1 MLTRRLAPPELPSRS
16 VVVPI
21 RRQDCMTTNE
31 TRYTLDRV
39 VRMVLGTAGIV
50 IVLGLLRYL
59 SDVLL
64 PFAAAVILAY
74 LLNPL
79 VTIFERKTKRRGLA
93 VAITLGSFGV
103 VGLGVLILLIPLTLS
118 QVGRFQEDLAKLRD
132 DLASSITREPP
143 TETTVPSR
151 LRTRVA
157 AEGAGVAQS
166 TIGWTELKDGW
177 MEYRREAGSRSR
189 SERLADF
196 RKKLS
201 GTYIGKSLDEA
212 VRYSHSD
219 EFRGL
224 LLGLAKKLAL
234 GGWTVV
240 AFALNLVLGLTGLII
255 VLLYLVFLLLDFP
268 EYARTWPTFLPPQ
281 YREAT
286 VDFLIQFNDAMRRYF
301 RGQSLVALLTGAMF
315 SLGFSIIGLPMA
327 VPFGLFIGLLSMVPY
342 LPVVALVPAMLFAG
356 LRAIEGDASFLGSV
370 LLTLLV
376 FAVVQVIQDTLIT
389 PRVMGRATGLRPIA
403 ILLGVF
409 VWGKLLGF
417 MGLLLSI
424 PLTCLGIA
432 YYRRYILHHVP
443 ATAGVAQER
452 NPAKMEESS

>member
-1 MLTRRLAPPELPSRS
+1 MAT
-16 VVVPI
+16 
-21 RRQDCMTTNE
+21 QE
-31 TRYTLDRV
+31 TRYTFDRV
-39 VRMVLGTAGIV
+39 VRMVLGAAGMV

-93 VAITLGSFGV
+93 VAITLGGLGM
-103 VGLGVLILLIPLTLS
+103 VGLGVLLLLIPLTLS
-118 QVGRFQEDLAKLRD
+118 QVDRFQEDLAKLRD
-132 DLASSITREPP
+132 DLASSIRREAP
-143 TETTVPSR
+143 TDTTA
-151 LRTRVA
+151 VA
-157 AEGAGVAQS
+157 VEGAGFAKS

-177 MEYRREAGSRSR
+177 IEYRREAGTRAR
-189 SERLADF
+189 PERLSDF

-212 VRYSHSD
+212 VEYTRSD

-224 LLGLAKKLAL
+224 LVGLAKRLAV

-240 AFALNLVLGLTGLII
+240 AFALNLVLGLTGLVI
-255 VLLYLVFLLLDFP
+255 VLLYLVFLLIDFP

-281 YREAT
+281 YREAM
-286 VDFLIQFNDAMRRYF
+286 VEFLTQFNDAMRRYF

-315 SLGFSIIGLPMA
+315 SLGFSVIGLPMA

-342 LPVVALVPAMLFAG
+342 LPVVALIPAVFFAG
-356 LRAIEGDASFLGSV
+356 LRAIEGDVSFLGSV
-370 LLTLLV
+370 LLTLMV
-376 FAVVQVIQDTLIT
+376 FALVQVIQDTLIT
-389 PRVMGRATGLRPIA
+389 PRVMGQATGLRPIA
-403 ILLGVF
+403 ILLGIF
-409 VWGKLLGF
+409 IWGKLLGF

-432 YYRRYILHHVP
+432 YYRRYILMNAP
-443 ATAGVAQER
+443 ATESIAAER
-452 NPAKMEESS
+452 TTNHPETSS

>member
-1 MLTRRLAPPELPSRS
+1 MRIQERMG
-16 VVVPI
+16 I
-21 RRQDCMTTNE
+21 NE
-31 TRYTLDRV
+31 TRYTFDRV
-39 VRMVLGTAGIV
+39 VRMVLGAAGIV

-93 VAITLGSFGV
+93 VAITLGGLGM
-103 VGLGVLILLIPLTLS
+103 VGLGVLLLLIPLTLS
-118 QVGRFQEDLAKLRD
+118 QVDRFQEDLAKLRD
-132 DLASSITREPP
+132 DLASSIRREAP
-143 TETTVPSR
+143 TDTTA
-151 LRTRVA
+151 VA
-157 AEGAGVAQS
+157 VEGAGFAKS

-177 MEYRREAGSRSR
+177 IEYRREAGTRAR
-189 SERLADF
+189 PERLSDF

-212 VRYSHSD
+212 VEYTRSD

-224 LLGLAKKLAL
+224 LVGLAKRLAV

-240 AFALNLVLGLTGLII
+240 AFALNLVLGLTGLVI

-281 YREAT
+281 YREAM
-286 VDFLIQFNDAMRRYF
+286 VEFLTQFNDAMRRYF

-315 SLGFSIIGLPMA
+315 SLGFSVIGLPMA

-342 LPVVALVPAMLFAG
+342 LPVVALIPAVFFAG
-356 LRAIEGDASFLGSV
+356 LRAIEGDVSFLGSV
-370 LLTLLV
+370 LLTLMV
-376 FAVVQVIQDTLIT
+376 FALVQVIQDTLIT
-389 PRVMGRATGLRPIA
+389 PRVMGQATGLRPIA
-403 ILLGVF
+403 ILLGIF
-409 VWGKLLGF
+409 IWGKLLGF

-432 YYRRYILHHVP
+432 YYRRYILMNAP
-443 ATAGVAQER
+443 ATESIAAER
-452 NPAKMEESS
+452 TTNHPETSS

>member
-1 MLTRRLAPPELPSRS
+1 M
-16 VVVPI
+16 
-21 RRQDCMTTNE
+21 DTNE
-31 TRYTLDRV
+31 IRYTFDRV
-39 VRMVLGTAGIV
+39 VRMVLGAAGIV

-79 VTIFERKTKRRGLA
+79 VTVFELKTKHRGLA
-93 VAITLGSFGV
+93 VAITLGSLGI

-118 QVGRFQEDLAKLRD
+118 QVDRFQEDLAKLRD
-132 DLASSITREPP
+132 DLASSIHGETP
-143 TETTVPSR
+143 TETTA
-151 LRTRVA
+151 VA
-157 AEGAGVAQS
+157 AEGASKASDPAVTLKGVPASAKS

-177 MEYRREAGSRSR
+177 MQYRREAGTRPRSD
-189 SERLADF
+189 RLSDF
-196 RKKLS
+196 RRKLS
-201 GTYIGKSLDEA
+201 GTYLGKSLDEA
-212 VRYSHSD
+212 VQYTRSD

-224 LLGLAKKLAL
+224 LVGLAKSLAV

-255 VLLYLVFLLLDFP
+255 VILYLVFLLLDFP

-281 YREAT
+281 YRDAT
-286 VDFLIQFNDAMRRYF
+286 VDFLTQFNDAMRRYF
-301 RGQSLVALLTGAMF
+301 RGQSLIALLMGSMF

-342 LPVVALVPAMLFAG
+342 LPVVALVPAMLLAG
-356 LRAIEGDASFLGSV
+356 LRAIEGDESFLGSV

-389 PRVMGRATGLRPIA
+389 PRVMGKATGLRPIA
-403 ILLGVF
+403 ILLGIF
-409 VWGKLLGF
+409 IWGKLLGF

-432 YYRRYILHHVP
+432 YYRRYILMNAP
-443 ATAGVAQER
+443 ATVMSARER
-452 NPAKMEESS
+452 TKNQPEISP

>member
-1 MLTRRLAPPELPSRS
+1 MTLELPNRP

-21 RRQDCMTTNE
+21 RRQDRMTTNE
-31 TRYTLDRV
+31 TRYTFDRV

-50 IVLGLLRYL
+50 LVLGLLRYL

-79 VTIFERKTKRRGLA
+79 VTVFERRTKRRGLA
-93 VAITLGSFGV
+93 VAITLGALGI

-118 QVGRFQEDLAKLRD
+118 QVERFQEDLAKLRD
-132 DLASSITREPP
+132 DLASSISRESP
-143 TETTVPSR
+143 TETTV
-151 LRTRVA
+151 VA
-157 AEGAGVAQS
+157 AEGASLAES

-177 MEYRREAGSRSR
+177 MEYRREAGTRSR
-189 SERLADF
+189 SERLSDF

-268 EYARTWPTFLPPQ
+268 EYARTWPMFLPPQ

-286 VDFLIQFNDAMRRYF
+286 VDFLTQFNDAMRRYF

-342 LPVVALVPAMLFAG
+342 LPAVALVPAMLFAG
-356 LRAIEGDASFLGSV
+356 LRAIETDAGFLGSV
-370 LLTLLV
+370 VLTLLV
-376 FAVVQVIQDTLIT
+376 FAVVQVIQDTLVT

-443 ATAGVAQER
+443 ATAGVARER
-452 NPAKMEESS
+452 NPAKTEESS

>member
-1 MLTRRLAPPELPSRS
+1 
-16 VVVPI
+16 
-21 RRQDCMTTNE
+21 MTTHE
-31 TRYTLDRV
+31 THYTFDRV
-39 VRMVLGTAGIV
+39 VRMVLGAAGIA

-64 PFAAAVILAY
+64 PFAAAVVLAY

-93 VAITLGSFGV
+93 VAITLGSLGI
-103 VGLGVLILLIPLTLS
+103 VGLGVIILLIPLTLS
-118 QVGRFQEDLAKLRD
+118 QVDRFREDLVKLRD
-132 DLASSITREPP
+132 DLGSPIHIESP
-143 TETTVPSR
+143 TEKPVP
-151 LRTRVA
+151 A
-157 AEGAGVAQS
+157 AEGADIGKS

-177 MEYRREAGSRSR
+177 MEYRREAGNRLR
-189 SERLADF
+189 SERLSDF

-212 VRYSHSD
+212 ILYSRSD
-219 EFRGL
+219 EFREL
-224 LLGLAKKLAL
+224 LLGLAKSLAV

-268 EYARTWPTFLPPQ
+268 EYTRTWPMFLPPQ
-281 YREAT
+281 YRDAT
-286 VDFLIQFNDAMRRYF
+286 VDFLTQFNDAMRRYF

-342 LPVVALVPAMLFAG
+342 LPVVALVPAMLLAG
-356 LRAIEGDASFLGSV
+356 LRAIEGDKSFLGSV
-370 LLTLLV
+370 LLTLMV
-376 FAVVQVIQDTLIT
+376 FAVVQLIQDTLVT
-389 PRVMGRATGLRPIA
+389 PRVMGRATGLRPIT

-409 VWGKLLGF
+409 IWGKLLGF

-432 YYRRYILHHVP
+432 YYRRYILMNAP
-443 ATAGVAQER
+443 ATAAIAVER
-452 NPAKMEESS
+452 TTNQPETFS